1 MFSRGSP
8 AEDGV
13 GGWIDGIAAIRFCRG
28 LLAEM
33 SFGDAEETGCSDGDL
48 AGGGRDLNGMRY
60 PEQ

>member
-33 SFGDAEETGCSDGDL
+33 CFGDAEETGCQTVILLG
-48 AGGGRDLNGMRY
+48 AGVI
-60 PEQ
+60 

>member
-33 SFGDAEETGCSDGDL
+33 SFGDEEEPATQAVILPG
-48 AGGGRDLNGMRY
+48 AGVI
-60 PEQ
+60 